1 MDEQSVVYN
10 TMGFYSISK
19 RKEILQYA
27 TSCINLEDIKPS
39 EINRWEN
46 KKYYMVPLTVV
57 KIIKAESIMVVSRVG
72 VGKNGELLFHRYR
85 YSVL

>member
-1 MDEQSVVYN
+1 MEYYL
-10 TMGFYSISK
+10 TLK

-39 EINRWEN
+39 EINQWEN
-46 KKYYMVPLTVV
+46 KKYCMVPLRVV
-57 KIIKAESIMVVSRVG
+57 KIMKADSIMVVSRVG
-72 VGKNGELLFHRYR
+72 VGKNGELLFHRHR

>member
-1 MDEQSVVYN
+1 
-10 TMGFYSISK
+10 
-19 RKEILQYA
+19 
-27 TSCINLEDIKPS
+27 
-39 EINRWEN
+39 
-46 KKYYMVPLTVV
+46 MVLLTVV